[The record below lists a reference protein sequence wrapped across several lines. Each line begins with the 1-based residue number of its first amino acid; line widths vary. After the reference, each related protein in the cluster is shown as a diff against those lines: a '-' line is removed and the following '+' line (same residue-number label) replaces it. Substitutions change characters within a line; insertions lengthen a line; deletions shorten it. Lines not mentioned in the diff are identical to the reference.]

1 MAEKRDYYEVLGIGK
16 NATDAEIKSAYR
28 KLAKK
33 YHPDL
38 NPGDKE
44 AEEKF
49 KEVNEASDVLS
60 DPQKRQRY
68 DQFGFAGVD
77 PNYAAANGGGAG
89 AGGFGGGFGGVD
101 LGDIFGDIFGGGFG
115 GGFSGFGG
123 GSSTRTANAPRK
135 GHDIQASVI
144 LTFEEA
150 AHGCSKKITINRQD
164 TCPDCGG
171 TGAAKGT
178 SPETCPDCGGRG
190 YVVTQQRTPFGVM
203 QSQQP
208 CSHCGGRGTIIRN
221 PCKTCRGTG
230 KTAARKSLEI
240 NIPAGIDDD
249 QNIALRGQGDAGSNG
264 GPAGD
269 VIVHVTVKADPM
281 FERDGYDVTIHVPIT
296 FSQAVLGDD
305 VEVPTVDGR
314 IVQHIPEGT
323 QSGTKFRLRGQGIQY
338 LNGRGR
344 GDQYVIV
351 DVEIPK
357 KVTRAQREALKAF
370 EDSMKE
376 DNYEKRKGFFKNLRD
391 RFS

>member
-49 KEVNEASDVLS
+49 KEVNEANDVLS

-77 PNYAAANGGGAG
+77 PNYAAANGGG

-123 GSSTRTANAPRK
+123 GSSTRTANVPRK

-178 SPETCPDCGGRG
+178 SPESCPDCGGRG

>member
-1 MAEKRDYYEVLGIGK
+1 M
-16 NATDAEIKSAYR
+16 
-28 KLAKK
+28 
-33 YHPDL
+33 
-38 NPGDKE
+38 
-44 AEEKF
+44 EEKKGEDVKIIDIEGVSVIADYFVLASASNANQTQALVDNVEEKLF
-49 KEVNEASDVLS
+49 KAGYECH
-60 DPQKRQRY
+60 QKE
-68 DQFGFAGVD
+68 G
-77 PNYAAANGGGAG
+77 
-89 AGGFGGGFGGVD
+89 
-101 LGDIFGDIFGGGFG
+101 
-115 GGFSGFGG
+115 SM
-123 GSSTRTANAPRK
+123 SSTWVLM
-135 GHDIQASVI
+135 D
-144 LTFEEA
+144 
-150 AHGCSKKITINRQD
+150 
-164 TCPDCGG
+164 
-171 TGAAKGT
+171 
-178 SPETCPDCGGRG
+178 
-190 YVVTQQRTPFGVM
+190 Y
-203 QSQQP
+203 
-208 CSHCGGRGTIIRN
+208 
-221 PCKTCRGTG
+221 
-230 KTAARKSLEI
+230 
-240 NIPAGIDDD
+240 
-249 QNIALRGQGDAGSNG
+249 
-264 GPAGD
+264 GD